1 MSDLFSFCFVQEEF
15 IPIEE
20 LAMGNGAAK
29 LKQKKDD
36 CLERITD
43 NRKTHFQF
51 GSDNKHKHTE
61 QVIKFYTHEN
71 ITLCLPQ
78 NSNKMLLEMKK
89 CLNN

>member
-20 LAMGNGAAK
+20 LATGNGAAK

-78 NSNKMLLEMKK
+78 NSNKMLLGNVYMSK
-89 CLNN
+89 